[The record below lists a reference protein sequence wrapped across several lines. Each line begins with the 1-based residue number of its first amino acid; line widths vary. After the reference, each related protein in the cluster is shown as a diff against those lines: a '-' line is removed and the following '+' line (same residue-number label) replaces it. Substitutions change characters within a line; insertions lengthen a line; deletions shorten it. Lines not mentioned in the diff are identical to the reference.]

1 LARPTPATPTGGEQ
15 RSSVKDKKI
24 SKEIQKALLISQAN
38 EITEHFVYGR
48 LSRSIRD
55 PHNKRV
61 LKRIS
66 ADEREHYNFWK
77 RYTNQDATP
86 CRWIMW
92 KYYLLARIF
101 GITFGIKLM
110 ERGEKKARITYKEIA
125 KVIPSAKRIEKDEHE
140 HEKALI
146 NLIDEERM
154 RYVGSMVLG
163 LNDAL
168 VELTGALA
176 GFTLALQ
183 NTRLIAMAGFITG
196 IAASL
201 SMGASEYL
209 STKSEG
215 GVQDPVKASLY
226 TGSVYILTVLFLI
239 FPYLIF
245 ANYYVCLGFMLV
257 DAVVVIAVFTF
268 YIAIAKDTSFGKM
281 FLEMVGIS
289 LGIAALT
296 FVIGFFVRMAFKI
309 DI

>member
-1 LARPTPATPTGGEQ
+1 MPT
-15 RSSVKDKKI
+15 VKKKKLTKKI
-24 SKEIQKALLISQAN
+24 EHTILTSQSN
-38 EITEHFVYGR
+38 EITEHYVYDK
-48 LSRSIRD
+48 LSKVIRD

-61 LKRIS
+61 LKRI
-66 ADEREHYNFWK
+66 ADDELEHYRFWK
-77 RYTNQDATP
+77 GYTNQDVKP
-86 CRWIMW
+86 CRWLIW
-92 KYYLLARIF
+92 KYYILSRIF

-110 ERGEKKARITYKEIA
+110 ERGEEKAQTTYGEIA
-125 KVIPSAKRIEKDEHE
+125 KHIPAAKQIERAEQE

-146 NLIDEERM
+146 ELIDEERL

-201 SMGASEYL
+201 SMAASEYL
-209 STKSEG
+209 STKSEEG
-215 GVQDPVKASLY
+215 SRNPLKACLY
-226 TGSVYILTVLFLI
+226 TGSTYVMTVLFLI

-245 ANYYVCLGFMLV
+245 ADYYVCLAFMLV
-257 DAVVVIAVFTF
+257 NAIIVILIFTF
-268 YIAIAKDTSFGKM
+268 YISVAKDTSFSKR
-281 FLEMVGIS
+281 FFEMAGIS
-289 LGIAALT
+289 LGIAAFT

>member
-1 LARPTPATPTGGEQ
+1 MPQGRIVIMKKKKLTKAIEQ
-15 RSSVKDKKI
+15 AILRA
-24 SKEIQKALLISQAN
+24 QRA
-38 EITEHFVYGR
+38 EITEHFVYDK
-48 LSRSIRD
+48 LSKAIRD
-55 PHNKRV
+55 RHNKRV
-61 LKRIS
+61 LKRI
-66 ADEREHYNFWK
+66 ADDELEHYDFWK
-77 RYTNQDATP
+77 GLTNQDVAPSQWT
-86 CRWIMW
+86 IW
-92 KYYLLARIF
+92 KYYLIAKIF
-101 GITFGIKLM
+101 GITFGLKLM
-110 ERGEKKARITYKEIA
+110 ERGEEKAQKTYEKISRHIPAA
-125 KVIPSAKRIEKDEHE
+125 KQIEEDEQE

-183 NTRLIAMAGFITG
+183 NTRLIAMVGFITG

-209 STKSEG
+209 STKSEEG
-215 GVQDPVKASLY
+215 SQDPLKASLY
-226 TGSVYILTVLFLI
+226 TGSAYVLTVLFLI

-245 ANYYVCLGFMLV
+245 ANYFVCLAFMLAN
-257 DAVVVIAVFTF
+257 AVIVIFIFTF
-268 YIAIAKDTSFGKM
+268 YISVAKDTPFSKRF
-281 FLEMVGIS
+281 FEMAGIS

-296 FVIGFFVRMAFKI
+296 FGIGFLVRMTCKV